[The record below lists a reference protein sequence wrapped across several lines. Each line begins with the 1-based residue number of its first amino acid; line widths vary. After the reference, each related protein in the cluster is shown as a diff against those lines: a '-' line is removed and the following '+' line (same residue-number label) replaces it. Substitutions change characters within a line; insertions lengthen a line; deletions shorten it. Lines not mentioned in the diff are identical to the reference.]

1 MKKQILK
8 TFWILSFLLCSTS
21 FAENAVQTATTA
33 KAQIA
38 TIQTTAAEKKQ
49 TAATQTVASAKAETV
64 AVSLRG
70 HAVAVGCPKGH
81 AVTVGC
87 RYIHIK
93 QRQLKA
99 MLAYKRFRFG
109 Q

>member
-49 TAATQTVASAKAETV
+49 TAATQTVASAKAETA
-64 AVSLRG
+64 AVSP
-70 HAVAVGCPKGH
+70 HASATAQTAAAP
-81 AVTVGC
+81 TVRSREPQMKTSELGG
-87 RYIHIK
+87 II
-93 QRQLKA
+93 
-99 MLAYKRFRFG
+99 
-109 Q
+109 

>member
-33 KAQIA
+33 KAQTA

-49 TAATQTVASAKAETV
+49 TAASRKFCLQ
-64 AVSLRG
+64 AV
-70 HAVAVGCPKGH
+70 
-81 AVTVGC
+81 
-87 RYIHIK
+87 YI
-93 QRQLKA
+93 
-99 MLAYKRFRFG
+99 
-109 Q
+109 

>member
-49 TAATQTVASAKAETV
+49 TA
-64 AVSLRG
+64 L
-70 HAVAVGCPKGH
+70 
-81 AVTVGC
+81 
-87 RYIHIK
+87 
-93 QRQLKA
+93 
-99 MLAYKRFRFG
+99 
-109 Q
+109 

>member
-38 TIQTTAAEKKQ
+38 TIQTTAAEKNK
-49 TAATQTVASAKAETV
+49 
-64 AVSLRG
+64 L
-70 HAVAVGCPKGH
+70 P
-81 AVTVGC
+81 
-87 RYIHIK
+87 
-93 QRQLKA
+93 QLKPLHRQKPKPLLFPPMHRRQPKPPPLQPYA
-99 MLAYKRFRFG
+99 AENRK
-109 Q
+109 